1 MSHSIDKRRLLSL
14 SLILLVAAFFLP
26 SRMVPSAHAQNTG
39 LVCITGSPNASSC
52 DASPPTLGP
61 ITAGY
66 NFQVGVF
73 IQDSDAMNGF
83 DIYVRSDSA
92 YVRPVGASLGNLIAN
107 PSLTSLCI
115 ENRTT
120 VNCTPGEAN
129 GPGVVQVAVTESSG
143 SNECGGVSPCSGMAF
158 TIFYQANDVAPS
170 SNTPLSYPTDPGC
183 STSSV
188 SSPPDTCVLVTNA
201 FGTALAENIQGATV
215 TLEPQPFVG
224 LVCVT
229 YPSTETS
236 CPSTPAVIGPVT
248 MGSTFTVGLFIQ
260 GSNAMGGF
268 DIYVRSDPAYVRP
281 VNASLG
287 SLITSPFL
295 TSICVNNSSQTGD
308 CTVNSANGPGVVEVT
323 TIDGSGGNECGGI
336 GPCSGMAFTIT
347 YEVVGATN
355 STTLDYPTHP
365 RCAQSS
371 VFSPPNTCVLV
382 ATTFGDT
389 LAENIQGATV
399 TQNVHQKFTGLLCVT
414 YPSTETSCPSTPAT
428 IGPVSMGSSFTVGIF
443 VQNSEPLGG
452 WDVYVAVDPA
462 FLNPT
467 SAALGNL
474 IANPTFTTICINGLA
489 MTGSCTQGTVNGPGV
504 VEVTTIESSGLP
516 DCNNPPGPCS
526 GLAFTITYKV
536 AGPNSST
543 TLYYPSAPGC
553 VPSSVNSSDVCVLIS
568 DNVGTPLPENIQ
580 GGTVIQL
587 VRPTTTSVDCTPQ
600 SIVLGTSTSCTATV
614 TVNDNETNPT
624 GTATFTAN
632 GPGNFNPSP
641 TCNLSGLGTDQ
652 AHCSVFY
659 TPARTGS
666 QTVTAV
672 YSGDSTHSGS
682 TSTTFQVTISPA
694 PSDFRL
700 TSNSTSLSVPTGGM
714 GTVMFTVTG
723 LGGFTGSVTLTSGS
737 LPPGVTVMF
746 VPDPVIIS
754 AVGGTD
760 TSNMTVFV
768 GSSVPAGTLFSFEAS
783 GSGGNRTHTIQIN
796 VNVTTAANP
805 TFAQGGLKWTHH
817 LSLGKSSA
825 QTWTAIVA
833 NPSMTSVRVLV
844 RIVGHSGT
852 NPSLTFDVICG
863 VTCVNNA
870 GGVNNTPG
878 LTPVTVPSGAK
889 SFSFSFNQP
898 ISSSFVNEKVNFTAS
913 LYWTNGNLYIVG
925 GTNSGSF
932 AVVP

>member
-1 MSHSIDKRRLLSL
+1 
-14 SLILLVAAFFLP
+14 
-26 SRMVPSAHAQNTG
+26 
-39 LVCITGSPNASSC
+39 
-52 DASPPTLGP
+52 
-61 ITAGY
+61 
-66 NFQVGVF
+66 
-73 IQDSDAMNGF
+73 
-83 DIYVRSDSA
+83 
-92 YVRPVGASLGNLIAN
+92 
-107 PSLTSLCI
+107 
-115 ENRTT
+115 
-120 VNCTPGEAN
+120 
-129 GPGVVQVAVTESSG
+129 
-143 SNECGGVSPCSGMAF
+143 
-158 TIFYQANDVAPS
+158 
-170 SNTPLSYPTDPGC
+170 
-183 STSSV
+183 
-188 SSPPDTCVLVTNA
+188 
-201 FGTALAENIQGATV
+201 
-215 TLEPQPFVG
+215 
-224 LVCVT
+224 
-229 YPSTETS
+229 
-236 CPSTPAVIGPVT
+236 
-248 MGSTFTVGLFIQ
+248 
-260 GSNAMGGF
+260 
-268 DIYVRSDPAYVRP
+268 
-281 VNASLG
+281 
-287 SLITSPFL
+287 
-295 TSICVNNSSQTGD
+295 
-308 CTVNSANGPGVVEVT
+308 
-323 TIDGSGGNECGGI
+323 
-336 GPCSGMAFTIT
+336 
-347 YEVVGATN
+347 
-355 STTLDYPTHP
+355 
-365 RCAQSS
+365 
-371 VFSPPNTCVLV
+371 
-382 ATTFGDT
+382 
-389 LAENIQGATV
+389 
-399 TQNVHQKFTGLLCVT
+399 
-414 YPSTETSCPSTPAT
+414 
-428 IGPVSMGSSFTVGIF
+428 MGSSFTVGIF

-614 TVNDNETNPT
+614 TDNDNETNPT